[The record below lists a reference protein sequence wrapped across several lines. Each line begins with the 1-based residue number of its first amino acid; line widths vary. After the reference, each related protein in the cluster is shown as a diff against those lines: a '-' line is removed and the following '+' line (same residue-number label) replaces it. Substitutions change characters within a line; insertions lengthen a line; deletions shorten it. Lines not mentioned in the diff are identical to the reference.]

1 MANCLPLFGAGA
13 GFVKGFALRLEA
25 SRRAGNRGRFVFL
38 QNRGVREIK
47 IQVPERLE
55 FLFLQSCAAMRD
67 ICPMHNEH
75 DFSAVGDRLS
85 TFPAFFRVEGRQVAV
100 FGNGDEAFAKVRL
113 LANTNAH
120 IIAYA
125 DEPEA
130 DYAVYLREHGIDH
143 RPHAFASHLIDG
155 ATLVF
160 AATGEAVLDRDIVAA
175 ARSRK
180 IPANAVD
187 QPEFCD
193 FFTPALV
200 SRAPV
205 AVAIGTE
212 GAGPVLA
219 QMIRARID
227 QMLSP
232 SLGKLAHLAVQYR
245 GAAEQTVPKGALR
258 RNFWRRFFS
267 GAVADAVAVGDAPA
281 AHEAVDRLLRSP
293 ERSEGRVWLVGAG
306 PGAEDLLTLRA
317 QRVLMEA
324 DVIVYDALVPQAIID
339 MGRRDAERLSV
350 GKRKGCH
357 SKSQDEINRLLVR
370 LGKDGKRVV
379 RLKSGDPLV
388 YGRAGEEMAALRDA
402 GIAYEIVPGI
412 TSAFA
417 AAADFELPLTLRG
430 VASSLI
436 FTTGHDLTGD
446 VLPDWARLA
455 VSGAT
460 IAVYMG
466 RSVAASVATRLI
478 EAGLGVETTV
488 AVIENAS
495 RADRR
500 LLHGT
505 LNDLPDLEHRDELT
519 GPVMVI
525 IGDAVAGANFDRSEA
540 LALAGRPADL
550 KREYVNG

>member
-1 MANCLPLFGAGA
+1 MTEQLT
-13 GFVKGFALRLEA
+13 V
-25 SRRAGNRGRFVFL
+25 
-38 QNRGVREIK
+38 
-47 IQVPERLE
+47 
-55 FLFLQSCAAMRD
+55 
-67 ICPMHNEH
+67 
-75 DFSAVGDRLS
+75 
-85 TFPAFFRVEGRQVAV
+85 FPAFFRVAQKCVAV

-113 LANTNAH
+113 LLNTQAR
-120 IIAYA
+120 IVAYA

-130 DYAVYLREHGIDH
+130 GFAAFLSTNAVELVQKRFE
-143 RPHAFASHLIDG
+143 PSQVDG

-160 AATGEAVLDRDIVAA
+160 AATGDAAQDRLIVAA
-175 ARSRK
+175 ARAEK

-193 FFTPALV
+193 FLTPALV
-200 SRAPV
+200 NRAPV

-219 QMIRARID
+219 QMIRSQID
-227 QMLSP
+227 QLLSP
-232 SLGKLAHLAVQYR
+232 SLGALASLAQAYR
-245 GAAEQTVPKGALR
+245 DAADRVLPRGVSR
-258 RNFWRRFFS
+258 RVFWRRFFS
-267 GAVADAVAVGDAPA
+267 GPVAAQVSLGNIA
-281 AHEAVDRLLRSP
+281 EARREASRLLQSVDRVP
-293 ERSEGRVWLVGAG
+293 GHVWLVGAG

-317 QRVLMEA
+317 QRVMMEA
-324 DVIVYDALVPQAIID
+324 DVIVYDALVPQAIVD

-357 SKSQDEINRLLVR
+357 SKSQDEINQLLVR
-370 LGKDGKRVV
+370 LGQDGKRVV

-388 YGRAGEEMAALRDA
+388 YGRAGEEMAALREA
-402 GIAYEIVPGI
+402 GITYEIVPGI

-436 FTTGHDLTGD
+436 FTTGHDLAGD

-455 VSGAT
+455 ISGAT

-466 RSVAASVATRLI
+466 RTVAASVAARLI
-478 EAGLGVETTV
+478 EAGLPAETTV

-495 RADRR
+495 RAERR

-505 LNDLPDLEHRDELT
+505 LKDLPDLQYRDELD

-525 IGDAVAGANFDRSEA
+525 IGDAVAGANFERSQPLIKGREIGA
-540 LALAGRPADL
+540 AARAGVPQKQTDEVR
-550 KREYVNG
+550 N

>member
-1 MANCLPLFGAGA
+1 MSVIWVPTNYFFFNRLSGSAIFVGMHDKTTFSDAG
-13 GFVKGFALRLEA
+13 E
-25 SRRAGNRGRFVFL
+25 
-38 QNRGVREIK
+38 
-47 IQVPERLE
+47 
-55 FLFLQSCAAMRD
+55 
-67 ICPMHNEH
+67 
-75 DFSAVGDRLS
+75 RLS
-85 TFPAFFRVEGRQVAV
+85 TFPAFFRVEGKTVAV

-113 LANTNAH
+113 LLNTNAR
-120 IIAYA
+120 IVAYA
-125 DEPEA
+125 DKPEA
-130 DYAVYLREHGIDH
+130 DYLQYLAGNSVEHVAAPFSAD
-143 RPHAFASHLIDG
+143 LLEG

-160 AATGEAVLDRDIVAA
+160 AATGDATLDRDIVSA
-175 ARSRK
+175 ARSVK

-187 QPEFCD
+187 QPNYCD
-193 FFTPALV
+193 FFTPAIV

-205 AVAIGTE
+205 AIAIGTE

-232 SLGKLAHLAVQYR
+232 SLGRLARLAVDYR
-245 GAAEQTVPKGALR
+245 DAAENMVPRGALR

-267 GAVADAVAVGDAPA
+267 GAVADAVALNDISSARRSA
-281 AHEAVDRLLRSP
+281 TNLLQTPDCSD
-293 ERSEGRVWLVGAG
+293 GYVWLVGAG

-324 DVIVYDALVPQAIID
+324 DVIVYDALVPQAIVD

-357 SKSQDEINRLLVR
+357 TKSQDDINRLLVK
-370 LGKDGKRVV
+370 LGQDGKRVV

-388 YGRAGEEMAALRDA
+388 YGRAAEEMAALRQA
-402 GIAYEIVPGI
+402 GIGYQIVPGI

-446 VLPDWARLA
+446 VLPDWASLA

-460 IAVYMG
+460 VAVYMG
-466 RSVAASVATRLI
+466 RTVAASVATRLMK
-478 EAGLGVETTV
+478 AGLGADTTV

-495 RADRR
+495 RNDKR

-505 LNDLPDLEHRDELT
+505 LRDLPDLEFRNELT

-525 IGDAVAGANFDRSEA
+525 IGDAVAGANFERSEA
-540 LALAGRPADL
+540 LALAGNAADL
-550 KREYVNG
+550 KREYQNG